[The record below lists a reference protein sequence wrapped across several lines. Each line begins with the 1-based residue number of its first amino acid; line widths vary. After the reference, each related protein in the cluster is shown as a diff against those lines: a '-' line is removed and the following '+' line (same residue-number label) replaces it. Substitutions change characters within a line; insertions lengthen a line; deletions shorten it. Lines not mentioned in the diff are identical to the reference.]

1 MFIETTIDGKSTIIG
16 VIYRVPIAN
25 EEESIRYF
33 EKIIAP
39 IHGKNTDVI
48 IGTFQIFDF
57 LKLNTHAKTHELFDM
72 LFTARLI
79 PCISK

>member
-48 IGTFQIFDF
+48 IGTFQNFDF
-57 LKLNTHAKTHELFDM
+57 LIKSSTRM
-72 LFTARLI
+72 LRLMS
-79 PCISK
+79 CLTCYLQLD